1 MRRKTF
7 QPPEPAK
14 SRFAQVLE
22 EGRANAL
29 RGKKIAVFVDDCDY
43 ETEAFL
49 LEHALFQPHGIVGE
63 AVKYS
68 SLFSGACPVADI
80 LFLRSSRDF
89 SFSKDEL
96 KAALVRLR
104 EMNQDSTIILCAY
117 DPSVFRFAAPLL
129 ESRIIDH
136 LDETLAGDLRVL
148 TDALEAKGRK

>member
-1 MRRKTF
+1 MRRKTTQ
-7 QPPEPAK
+7 QPEQAK
-14 SRFAQVLE
+14 GRFGQILE

-29 RGKKIAVFVDDCDY
+29 RGKKLAVFVDDCDF

-49 LEHALFQPHGIVGE
+49 LEHALFQPHGIAGE

-89 SFSKDEL
+89 SFNKDEL
-96 KAALVRLR
+96 KAALVHLR
-104 EMNQDSTIILCAY
+104 QTNPDSTIILCAY
-117 DPSVFRFAAPLL
+117 DPSVYRFAAPLL

-136 LDETLAGDLRVL
+136 LDETLSGDLRVL
-148 TDALEAKGRK
+148 GEALAAKERK